1 MDREIIRAMA
11 KAERMMD
18 SGELPYV
25 WAPSAKGIMERLA
38 CTSEIMVEF
47 DLVSGQRVN
56 SMIREAII
64 DFNIKQMLDRLGDIA
79 DNIGLDP
86 NFDFRKMME
95 DNDDDN
101 T

>member
-1 MDREIIRAMA
+1 MNREIIRAMA
-11 KAERMMD
+11 RAERMMD
-18 SGELPYV
+18 SGEIPFV

-64 DFNIKQMLDRLGDIA
+64 DFNINNMLDRLSD
-79 DNIGLDP
+79 IGLDP